1 MIYIDSILKKKGNVI
16 YSVKPGQTVYEALE
30 MLAAEGI
37 GAVLVMEDNKLLGIF
52 SERDYARKLILKGI
66 YSKDALVKDMMSKD
80 VIVVSP
86 NSDIFECMTLMTE
99 KRIRHLPVIENDK
112 VVGIV
117 SIGDIVNTIINS
129 QSEAIKSLESY
140 IHGGAISE

>member
-1 MIYIDSILKKKGNVI
+1 
-16 YSVKPGQTVYEALE
+16 
-30 MLAAEGI
+30 
-37 GAVLVMEDNKLLGIF
+37 
-52 SERDYARKLILKGI
+52 
-66 YSKDALVKDMMSKD
+66 MMSKD
-80 VIVVSP
+80 LIVVSP

-99 KRIRHLPVIENDK
+99 KRIRHLPVIEKDK

-117 SIGDIVNTIINS
+117 SIGDIVNTVITS

>member
-1 MIYIDSILKKKGNVI
+1 
-16 YSVKPGQTVYEALE
+16 
-30 MLAAEGI
+30 
-37 GAVLVMEDNKLLGIF
+37 
-52 SERDYARKLILKGI
+52 
-66 YSKDALVKDMMSKD
+66 
-80 VIVVSP
+80 
-86 NSDIFECMTLMTE
+86 MTLMTE